1 MAACRLVEAAVL
13 AIIEDREQDLVTPG
27 FRVRVAKERRERMRA
42 RLLSATFDVYQS
54 ASAAE
59 PAVID
64 DVIRHAGVSRG
75 TFYKY
80 FSTLEQA
87 VAELGSQ
94 MALDLLQSIKAVYCN
109 VDDAAERVVGG
120 ALMPLARAAMQPRWG
135 AFTSRVDFTQQGLSR
150 HDLLLGFTMESLVS
164 AREEKILAFES
175 PTAAMDLVV
184 GVVVEG
190 MRRSANGYNTDQA
203 YIRELLVFI
212 LSGLGAERQGA
223 LRIAAA
229 AWNRLVVNAE
239 DFEWWVELPA

>member
-1 MAACRLVEAAVL
+1 LVDGAVP
-13 AIIEDREQDLVTPG
+13 AIAEDWHDDTVNPD
-27 FRVRVAKERRERMRA
+27 FRVRVARERRERMRA

-54 ASAAE
+54 ASIAE

-94 MALDLLQSIKAVYCN
+94 MALDLLQSIKDVYCG

-135 AFTSRVDFTQQGLSR
+135 AFTSRVDFTRQGLSR
-150 HDLLLGFTMESLVS
+150 HDQLLGFTMESLAS
-164 AREEKILAFES
+164 ARSENILAFES
-175 PTAAMDLVV
+175 LTAAVDLVV

-190 MRRSANGYNTDQA
+190 MRRSANGDSIGQA
-203 YIRELLVFI
+203 YIRELLLFI
-212 LSGLGAERQGA
+212 LSGLGAKRPVA
-223 LRIAAA
+223 KRITAA
-229 AWNRLVVNAE
+229 AWHRLVANA
-239 DFEWWVELPA
+239 DSFGWWAELPE

>member
-1 MAACRLVEAAVL
+1 
-13 AIIEDREQDLVTPG
+13 
-27 FRVRVAKERRERMRA
+27 
-42 RLLSATFDVYQS
+42 
-54 ASAAE
+54 
-59 PAVID
+59 
-64 DVIRHAGVSRG
+64 
-75 TFYKY
+75 
-80 FSTLEQA
+80 
-87 VAELGSQ
+87 
-94 MALDLLQSIKAVYCN
+94 
-109 VDDAAERVVGG
+109 
-120 ALMPLARAAMQPRWG
+120 
-135 AFTSRVDFTQQGLSR
+135 
-150 HDLLLGFTMESLVS
+150 MESLVS